1 MKGVVATGKEARVYW
16 AKGFDGS
23 DLAVKIYLTATAEF
37 RKGIWKYIHG
47 DPRYEW
53 VASLPSHKLM
63 AIWARKEFANL
74 KRMYSV
80 GINVPE
86 PLCVNKNVLVMRFIG
101 ENGVRAPLLKEL
113 YENDELGEEIAKK
126 IFNKVVYFIYKLYWE
141 ARLVHG
147 DMSEYN
153 IMVFMGEPYII
164 DVSQAVKVD
173 HPNAIQFLY
182 RDIHNIVRFFS
193 NEVGIEVPPAKDI
206 LELIIEKKLNQD
218 QLQ

>member
-1 MKGVVATGKEARVYW
+1 
-16 AKGFDGS
+16 
-23 DLAVKIYLTATAEF
+23 
-37 RKGIWKYIHG
+37 
-47 DPRYEW
+47 
-53 VASLPSHKLM
+53 
-63 AIWARKEFANL
+63 
-74 KRMYSV
+74 
-80 GINVPE
+80 
-86 PLCVNKNVLVMRFIG
+86 
-101 ENGVRAPLLKEL
+101 
-113 YENDELGEEIAKK
+113 
-126 IFNKVVYFIYKLYWE
+126 
-141 ARLVHG
+141 HG